1 MGKTNHVSTLGYAI
15 LGLLA
20 REPMSG
26 YRISAGLRRPIGYY
40 WDARHSQVYP
50 ELARLEEGGLVT
62 ARTSAGRGPR
72 PNKRYSISAR
82 GRRALAR
89 WVILPASP
97 RPPRDEL
104 LLKCFSLW
112 LADPEAAAALIRAQ
126 EALHAERLAEY
137 RRMLRQ
143 MRAEEGPKLLDPSEP
158 AFGNHATLRRGIG
171 YERELVAWC
180 RWLIGALSV
189 AE

>member
-1 MGKTNHVSTLGYAI
+1 MAKPNHVSTLGYAI

-40 WDARHSQVYP
+40 WNARHSQVYP

-62 ARTSAGRGPR
+62 ARVSAGRGPR
-72 PNKRYSISAR
+72 PNKRYAISAG
-82 GRRALAR
+82 GRRALTR
-89 WVILPASP
+89 WVTIPPGSSA
-97 RPPRDEL
+97 PRDEL

-112 LADPEAAAALIRAQ
+112 LADREAAVALIRAQ

-143 MRAEEGPKLLDPSEP
+143 MKSEEGPKLLDPSQP
-158 AFGNHATLRRGIG
+158 AFGNHATLRRGVG

-180 RWLIGALSV
+180 RWLIGAL
-189 AE
+189 AAAR